1 MGPQFVLTVA
11 FAFVSAGVF
20 TGTTVGTLRK
30 VERKNFAF
38 LSTHATDKL
47 STSRSLR
54 SFASGLLLRE
64 TKRQLRASS
73 RVPPLP
79 RSSRH
84 QIFLKLFHRNPE
96 RKRRMKNIRFHK
108 TIKSAVS
115 RLRIA
120 AAGVLLLGAAALAA
134 VAVNPNPPKLPW
146 SVPTVNVGINPVTK
160 PHIPS
165 MWRTSRRTLC
175 R

>member
-1 MGPQFVLTVA
+1 MGPQFVLAV
-11 FAFVSAGVF
+11 
-20 TGTTVGTLRK
+20 LRRIRLGWRLYRHDSWHTPQSRTQ
-30 VERKNFAF
+30 EFCLF
-38 LSTHATDKL
+38 LDACDRKL

-108 TIKSAVS
+108 TIKSVVS

-120 AAGVLLLGAAALAA
+120 AAGVLLLG
-134 VAVNPNPPKLPW
+134 PRRWPRSRSTRIRQKLPW
-146 SVPTVNVGINPVTK
+146 SGPTVNVGINPVTNVVDQAT
-160 PHIPS
+160 H
-165 MWRTSRRTLC
+165 TVYVANVAE
-175 R
+175 